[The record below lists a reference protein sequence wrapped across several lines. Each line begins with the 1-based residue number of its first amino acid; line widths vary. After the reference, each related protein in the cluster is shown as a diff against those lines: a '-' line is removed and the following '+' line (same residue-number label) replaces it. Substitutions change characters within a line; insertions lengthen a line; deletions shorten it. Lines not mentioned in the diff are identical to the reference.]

1 MAAVRSCLGFL
12 FYSHCV
18 RIWKSYRQTQR
29 QRTPMNQVNKVT
41 EVINRMER
49 NLFYINTLEGFLD
62 ADINPSS
69 EG

>member
-12 FYSHCV
+12 FCSHCA
-18 RIWKSYRQTQR
+18 RAWKNYFQSQG

-41 EVINRMER
+41 EVINRMTLK
-49 NLFYINTLEGFLD
+49 LFYINSLEGFLD